1 MPLALALASVPL
13 VHEVVDRR
21 PSSAAL
27 TPAAVAPL
35 VASQVSEVESATLP
49 AVMLSQPGLGL
60 SLSPATSPFPQ
71 KLVDRARSGQFVDM
85 RDLLTDNVSLIQ
97 QLDTFGGNHAFPS
110 LPGMLRPH
118 LREVTSLPSWI
129 YCFLAY
135 ITIRA
140 NDQGVRDMLA
150 YARLLDREAQRHG
163 GSGWLD
169 YDRVFRQQAALE
181 L

>member
-1 MPLALALASVPL
+1 M
-13 VHEVVDRR
+13 DGRR

-35 VASQVSEVESATLP
+35 VVPQVSEVESATLP
-49 AVMLSQPGLGL
+49 AVRLSQPGLGL

-85 RDLLTDNVSLIQ
+85 RYLLKDNVSLIQ
-97 QLDTFGGNHAFPS
+97 QLDTFGGNHAIPS
-110 LPGMLRPH
+110 LPGMLRPR

-135 ITIRA
+135 IAIRA
-140 NDQGVRDMLA
+140 DDQGVWDMLA
-150 YARLLDREAQRHG
+150 YARLMVREAQRHG
-163 GSGWLD
+163 HLLLYCYFVLCVVVSLM
-169 YDRVFRQQAALE
+169 
-181 L
+181 